1 MVYNISMITQI
12 FIFTAAILVVMR
24 GAMLS
29 TKYAALLARSF
40 HLSQYTV
47 GFIVVAIISILPETF
62 IALNAALEGVPEFG
76 FGMLIGSNVADLTLI
91 VALITLY
98 ARRPLH
104 VESKILV
111 SHALYP
117 FLLLIPIVL
126 GLDGHLSRVEGAA
139 LMIAGLVFY
148 ILTLKHTSGAEAKS
162 EPRARRARD
171 ILLLILGIALLL
183 IGAHFTVSAASALAL
198 MWGVSPV
205 LIGMLIVGLGT
216 TIPELSFSI
225 HAIKHAHDSL
235 ALGDVLGT
243 VLADATIV
251 VGLLALLSP
260 FTFPTTIIYV
270 AGVFMVSAAFI
281 LFSFMRSGRMVT
293 SKEAFVLIVFWLT
306 FVLIECIVNL

>member
-1 MVYNISMITQI
+1 MITQI
-12 FIFTAAILVVMR
+12 FIFTVAILAVMR

-29 TKYAALLARSF
+29 TKYASLLARSF

-91 VALITLY
+91 VALITLF

-111 SHALYP
+111 SHTLYP

-139 LMIAGLVFY
+139 LIIAGLVFY
-148 ILTLKHTSGAEAKS
+148 ALTLKHTSGAEAKN
-162 EPRARRARD
+162 EPRTRRMRD
-171 ILLLILGIALLL
+171 VLLLILGIALLL
-183 IGAHFTVSAASALAL
+183 IGAHFTVAAASSLAL

-205 LIGMLIVGLGT
+205 LIGMLVVGLGT
-216 TIPELSFSI
+216 TIPELSFSL
-225 HAIKHAHDSL
+225 HAIKHANDSL

-251 VGLLALLSP
+251 VGILALLAP

-306 FVLIECIVNL
+306 FVLIECIVNV